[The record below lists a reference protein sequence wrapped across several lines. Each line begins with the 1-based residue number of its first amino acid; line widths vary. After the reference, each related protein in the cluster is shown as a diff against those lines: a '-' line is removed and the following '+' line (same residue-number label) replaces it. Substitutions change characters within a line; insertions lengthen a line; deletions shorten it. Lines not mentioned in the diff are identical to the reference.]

1 MENVYIPKE
10 ITSSLCGGNDAFLA
24 VNEGY
29 VCAICNK
36 KRLIEEGILK
46 G

>member
-1 MENVYIPKE
+1 MVKQYFSTDI
-10 ITSSLCGGNDAFLA
+10 ICSLCKKAGAFL
-24 VNEGY
+24 VTNEGNI
-29 VCAICNK
+29 CAACNK